1 MTVTS
6 DWLGHIKKHLEAI
19 GTFFMNLEQFLG
31 LRLETLV
38 EVDLTLDS
46 VLFRELRHFQNG
58 SGDI

>member
-19 GTFFMNLEQFLG
+19 GTFLMNLE
-31 LRLETLV
+31 LETLV
-38 EVDLTLDS
+38 EVDLTLDP

-58 SGDI
+58 SGDEK